1 MADVESTGASET
13 EAARAL
19 ALLTAQVI
27 LDGVGAADPA
37 DDALINDGMQLA
49 FARLV
54 EIGAIEIVL
63 DESEGESEIQLDVAP
78 LLSGLTLVVGYLA
91 DQLALA
97 EGASRD
103 EIIADVREAF
113 TG

>member
-63 DESEGESEIQLDVAP
+63 DESEDEVQLDVAP

>member
-1 MADVESTGASET
+1 MADTESMGGSET
-13 EAARAL
+13 AEARAL

-63 DESEGESEIQLDVAP
+63 DESEDEVQLDVAP

>member
-63 DESEGESEIQLDVAP
+63 DESESEVQLDVAP